1 VSLPE
6 DNPFAPPA
14 SGAVPPPPPVPPAA
28 PPAAPAG
35 YGTPPPPP
43 PAGYA
48 APPSPFGP
56 PPTGYGTQ
64 PPYAGSP
71 YAGSPYGAQQYG
83 YVTPRNSGRAA
94 AVLALGIGSLV
105 LMCMYGIGVIAA
117 IVALVLAPG
126 AKREIRESRGYVV
139 GEGMVKAGV
148 ICSWITVGLTAV
160 AVVVIIVGVVL
171 AASTSSSSLTP

>member
-1 VSLPE
+1 MSLPE

-14 SGAVPPPPPVPPAA
+14 GGAVP
-28 PPAAPAG
+28 
-35 YGTPPPPP
+35 TPPPPP
-43 PAGYA
+43 SGPPTAPPGYAAPPPPPPPGYA

-56 PPTGYGTQ
+56 PPTGYGAQ
-64 PPYAGSP
+64 PPYAGAP

-160 AVVVIIVGVVL
+160 AVVIIIIGLVV
-171 AASTSSSSLTP
+171 AASSSSSSLTP